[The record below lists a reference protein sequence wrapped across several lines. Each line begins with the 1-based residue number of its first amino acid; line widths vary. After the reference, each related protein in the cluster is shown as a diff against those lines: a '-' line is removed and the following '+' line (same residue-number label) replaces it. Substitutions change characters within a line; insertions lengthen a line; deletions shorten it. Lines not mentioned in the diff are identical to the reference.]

1 MSPVTRAAVRPPVI
15 EPAAARVEKRGD
27 LRRAEDRAM
36 YAALAFTG
44 WAALV
49 LSGSGPAGDRLAEL
63 LALIAR
69 TAGAQRAAVLVPR
82 PQRRLAV
89 AVAAGEPPG
98 AALELAAWLDVATRR
113 TRAERAAAG
122 AAPAAVNTLPTGS
135 AGIGGRAP
143 RALVRRAVVGDRPD
157 GMTLGFDLGGTRAAD
172 ELVDRLPPP
181 LVRQASAMLAVASR
195 AAVDEREVSD
205 LRRTDAERKR
215 FVSTVAHELRA
226 PIAGL
231 GGYLD
236 LLLERPDADPG
247 DREEF
252 LERSRRIVD
261 TMAELVD
268 DLLEVAR
275 IGSDALD
282 LEIGKVSLAD
292 VLVAA
297 RDQLAPPAAAKP
309 VGLVFRPGSRLRTA
323 VGDRGRVGQMVVNL
337 VGNAVKYTPAGG
349 SVEVEA
355 AFDGPVSLVLVRDS
369 GPGIPRTEV
378 ERIFEPFVRLDLHRS
393 VPGTGLG
400 LPIARDLA
408 RMMGG
413 DIGVASAE
421 GLGSTFVL
429 ALPGPTDPPPDVVRE
444 SLERALLAET
454 LRLGFVRDPASVALA
469 GESGDGPS
477 SPPSSGDR
485 DAVIHDRIDA
495 PRSRG

>member
-1 MSPVTRAAVRPPVI
+1 
-15 EPAAARVEKRGD
+15 
-27 LRRAEDRAM
+27 M

-44 WAALV
+44 RAALV

-63 LALIAR
+63 LALISR
-69 TAGAQRAAVLVPR
+69 TAGARRAAVLVPR

-89 AVAAGEPPG
+89 AVAAGEHAG
-98 AALELAAWLDVATRR
+98 AALELAAWLDAVTRR

-122 AAPAAVNTLPTGS
+122 AAPVAVVTLPTGP

-143 RALVRRAVVGDRPD
+143 RAPIRRAVAGDGPA
-157 GMTLGFDLGGTRAAD
+157 GLTLGFDFSGARAAD
-172 ELVDRLPPP
+172 ALVGRLPPP
-181 LVRQASAMLAVASR
+181 LVRQASAMLAVAAR

-226 PIAGL
+226 PITGL

-236 LLLERPDADPG
+236 LLLERPDADAA

-292 VLVAA
+292 VLGAA
-297 RDQLAPPAAAKP
+297 RDQLEPSAAAKS
-309 VGLVFRPGSRLRTA
+309 VGLRVRPVSRLRTV
-323 VGDRGRVGQMVVNL
+323 VGDRMRVGQIVVNL
-337 VGNAVKYTPAGG
+337 MGNALKYTPAGG
-349 SVEVEA
+349 SVEVAA

-369 GPGIPRTEV
+369 GPGIPRAEV
-378 ERIFEPFVRLDLHRS
+378 ERIFEPFVRLDFHRS

-400 LPIARDLA
+400 LSIARDLA

-413 DIGVASAE
+413 DIAVAAAE

-429 ALPGPTDPPPDVVRE
+429 ALPGPTDPPPDVVGE
-444 SLERALLAET
+444 SLERALVAES
-454 LRLGFVRDPASVALA
+454 LRFRVVRDRADVALA
-469 GESGDGPS
+469 GKSEDGPG

-485 DAVIHDRIDA
+485 GAVVHDRIDG